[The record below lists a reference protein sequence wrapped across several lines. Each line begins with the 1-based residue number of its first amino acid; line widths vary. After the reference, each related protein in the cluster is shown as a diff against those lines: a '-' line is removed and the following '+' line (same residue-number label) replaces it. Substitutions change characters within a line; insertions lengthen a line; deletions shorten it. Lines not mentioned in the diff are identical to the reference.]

1 MKHKRALLM
10 AFGLLDLISCVST
23 LYIIRWNVFNFSPE
37 FTWWMNGLWALDMLL
52 LGSFLFS
59 SYGFIRLRK
68 WAIVLSWIQ
77 FPLRFLFLV
86 LSFGFLT
93 TIPFLRFLMG
103 GYQNVLI
110 VAAALELGRLIVTI
124 FIFRRWKKAT

>member
-1 MKHKRALLM
+1 
-10 AFGLLDLISCVST
+10 
-23 LYIIRWNVFNFSPE
+23 
-37 FTWWMNGLWALDMLL
+37 MNGLWALDMLL

-59 SYGFIRLRK
+59 SYGFIRFRK
-68 WAIVLSWIQ
+68 WALVLSLIQ

-93 TIPFLRFLMG
+93 SIPFLRLLMG

-110 VAAALELGRLIVTI
+110 VAAVLELGRLIVTI
-124 FIFRRWKKAT
+124 FIFRRWEKAT